1 MQENEP
7 LFPPQDWAFSPE
19 VSLTMSIERICTCQ
33 AESGSLG
40 SEIWG
45 K

>member
-7 LFPPQDWAFSPE
+7 LSQPRTGAFSPE
-19 VSLTMSIERICTCQ
+19 ASLREHREDLHSQ
-33 AESGSLG
+33 AEDGSLG

>member
-1 MQENEP
+1 MN
-7 LFPPQDWAFSPE
+7 LFPTLGLGFSPE
-19 VSLTMSIERICTCQ
+19 VSLTVSIERICTCQ
-33 AESGSLG
+33 AENGSLG